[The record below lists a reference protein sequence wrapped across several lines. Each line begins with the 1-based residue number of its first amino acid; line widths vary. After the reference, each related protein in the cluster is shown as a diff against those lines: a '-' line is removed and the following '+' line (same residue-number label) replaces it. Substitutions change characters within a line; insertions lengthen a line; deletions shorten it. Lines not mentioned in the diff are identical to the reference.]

1 MISAP
6 SRKVIS
12 AKVEFA
18 SSGSPWK
25 TRWYAHSRYKAARIT
40 PVAATM
46 VHHLADWNEPIR
58 IKNSP
63 ANPLRPGTPIEL
75 NITIM
80 NAAENIGATD

>member
-1 MISAP
+1 
-6 SRKVIS
+6 
-12 AKVEFA
+12 
-18 SSGSPWK
+18 
-25 TRWYAHSRYKAARIT
+25 
-40 PVAATM
+40 M
-46 VHHLADWNEPIR
+46 VHHRADWNEPIR